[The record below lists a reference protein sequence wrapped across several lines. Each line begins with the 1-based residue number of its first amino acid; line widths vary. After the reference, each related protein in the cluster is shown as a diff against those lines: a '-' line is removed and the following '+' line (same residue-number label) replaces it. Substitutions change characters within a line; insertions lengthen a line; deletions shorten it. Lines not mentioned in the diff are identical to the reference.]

1 MSSQSES
8 EMLGSNEEVSLNQ
21 TAIFKLYNLTSAI
34 VSEDEEVITLS
45 DDEEVDYDPGQN
57 QYYQNELQNTS
68 KILINHFL

>member
-1 MSSQSES
+1 MSSQSGS

-21 TAIFKLYNLTSAI
+21 TTIYKLYNLASAI
-34 VSEDEEVITLS
+34 NSEDEEVITLS